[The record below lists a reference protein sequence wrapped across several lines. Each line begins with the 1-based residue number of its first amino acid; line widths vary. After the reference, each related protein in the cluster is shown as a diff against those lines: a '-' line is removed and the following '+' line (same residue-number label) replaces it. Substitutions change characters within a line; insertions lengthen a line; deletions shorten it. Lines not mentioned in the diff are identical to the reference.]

1 MQKFFVSRENIND
14 SKVIIT
20 GDDIKHIS
28 KVLRKSIG
36 DILIVSDGHGIE
48 YEVKISQLNKEKLY
62 ADILQKTQA
71 KIQALEVT
79 LYQALPK
86 LDKMDTIIQKCTE
99 LGITKIVP
107 YISEFTVI
115 TIDEKKSDKK
125 TERWRKIALE
135 ACKQCGR
142 SVIPDV
148 TPIHSFED
156 MLSEQQDYDIGIF
169 AYEKEN
175 SSVKKLLKENSES
188 KRISII
194 IGPEGGFS
202 KEEARKIVEYG
213 AKSVGLG
220 PRILRTE
227 TAGMVVLCIIMYEL
241 GGME

>member
-36 DILIVSDGHGIE
+36 DILIVSDGYGME
-48 YEVKISQLNKEKLY
+48 YEVKISQLDKEKLY

-71 KIQALEVT
+71 KIQTLEVT

-156 MLSEQQDYDIGIF
+156 MLSEQQHYDIGIF